1 MHSVLVWISCSTQK
15 ATQGLLQLVTV
26 GSVRP
31 RELSEFF
38 WRHLEKD
45 LELLCRALNKNM
57 QEALLVLHLVIQRM
71 GSSITSRFN
80 TEVCYVIYSC
90 LLQVFRRVLGPA
102 DKIGLC
108 GSAIFTSHTYSQLWR
123 FGSSVV
129 CECLACL

>member
-1 MHSVLVWISCSTQK
+1 MVLPFHFSVDSTQTGHCLGEPHHRSSTPSSERQLSPAAVCIMRALMHSVLVWISCSTQK

-57 QEALLVLHLVIQRM
+57 QEAVLVLHLVIQRM
-71 GSSITSRFN
+71 GSSITSMFN
-80 TEVCYVIYSC
+80 TEDC
-90 LLQVFRRVLGPA
+90 
-102 DKIGLC
+102 
-108 GSAIFTSHTYSQLWR
+108 
-123 FGSSVV
+123 
-129 CECLACL
+129 